1 MLADLRSPWAPG
13 VNRSVLGRVFLGI
26 GVVGVVLSLVGIVAG
41 LRLLSQLEGALDD
54 SLTLTAEA
62 LEVVDASVGVTDDAV
77 GSVTEAIGRTEATTR
92 RLSTGID
99 DAVVVLDATADLT
112 EDDLAGTLESVE
124 GTLPALIDVA
134 AVIDRTLSALSAAPF
149 GPNYDPDERFDDSLR
164 SIQGDLDGL
173 PESLRE
179 QAGLVRDASA
189 SLSDVGSGTVAI
201 ADDLAELEVALRE
214 AGTLLDEYS
223 VTATD
228 ARALVDDRRQELEGG
243 FGLSR
248 VLVVALGL
256 TILTANLVS
265 VGAGWLLSRT
275 DVADRLG

>member
-1 MLADLRSPWAPG
+1 M
-13 VNRSVLGRVFLGI
+13 NRTVLGKVFLVI

-99 DAVVVLDATADLT
+99 DAVGVLDATADLT
-112 EDDLAGTLESVE
+112 EDELAATLESVE

-179 QAGLVRDASA
+179 QAGLVRDAST
-189 SLSDVGSGTVAI
+189 SLADVGTGTVAI
-201 ADDLAELEVALRE
+201 ADDLAELEVALRD

-223 VTATD
+223 ATATD
-228 ARALVDDRRQELEGG
+228 ARAVVDDRRQELDGG

-256 TILTANLVS
+256 TILTANLVP

-275 DVADRLG
+275 DVADRLP